1 MKNYKIE
8 IKWAVVFILATLVW
22 AILEKSLGFY
32 DEKIESHGS
41 FSFLFAIVA
50 VLLYVLALLDKKKN
64 FFQGNMN
71 WKQGFISGIILS
83 VFIAIL
89 TPIGQVIIHN
99 VIAPNFFENFITY
112 SVEKGVLNK
121 ENAEAYFN
129 LTSYI
134 VQSVFFALSVGVVTA
149 AIVAFFIKSKEN

>member
-1 MKNYKIE
+1 
-8 IKWAVVFILATLVW
+8 
-22 AILEKSLGFY
+22 
-32 DEKIESHGS
+32 
-41 FSFLFAIVA
+41 
-50 VLLYVLALLDKKKN
+50 
-64 FFQGNMN
+64 MN
-71 WKQGFISGIILS
+71 WKQGFISGIVLS

-89 TPIGQVIIHN
+89 TPIGQVIIHT

-134 VQSVFFALSVGVVTA
+134 VQSLFFALSVGVVTA
-149 AIVAFFIKSKEN
+149 ALVAFFIKSKEN